1 VTIPRFWRENPARYN
16 FIGSRCPNCNRT
28 FFPARS
34 ICPVCHRKSLGK
46 MVPLKLKGEGAVHS
60 FTEVHEGHEDFEM
73 QKPYIIALIDLD
85 EGVRVTGQLID
96 CEPDQVSIGMR
107 VRATLRK
114 LGEDGAAGVIHYG
127 YKFRPMS

>member
-1 VTIPRFWRENPARYN
+1 MTIPRFWRENPARYN
-16 FIGSRCPNCNRT
+16 FIGVRCTSCERV
-28 FFPARS
+28 FFPPRT

-46 MVPLKLKGEGAVHS
+46 MTPAKLKGEGTVYS
-60 FTEVHEGHEDFEM
+60 FTEVHEAHEDFEM

-96 CEPDQVSIGMR
+96 CEPDQVAIGIR

-114 LGEDGAAGVIHYG
+114 LGEDGVAGVIHYG
-127 YKFRPMS
+127 YKFKLVS